1 MFTKIRFRLELYF
14 YYLKKNL
21 LYLLLGLGVGVII
34 FYFQKP
40 LKLFLLRI
48 NHPVQKIG
56 IEGFYNAVNLPQKIT
71 QKISPGLTVIN
82 QNGRT
87 SPSTLVNK
95 LEISPDHLQY
105 TFFLNTSLFWH
116 DGKKFNST
124 DINYQ
129 IPGLTITPN
138 GFNKITITSD
148 KAYAPLE
155 SLLSR
160 SLFRKNFIGLGSYIV
175 KNIRYQDGHIQ
186 YLKLQS
192 VSDIIIY
199 RFYQDQSDLL
209 NAFKIGE
216 VDQIQISFLP
226 PDLESGWKVNLNQN
240 IASSESY
247 SAIFLNTQKLDNKQ
261 LRQSLAYA
269 TPKSANNNERC
280 LSPISPSSWA
290 YNPNVKEYSFN
301 PAKAREFFE
310 KNKIDSINLTV
321 ANRDLLSVAENIKKN
336 WEDIL
341 KIKVDIKF
349 ENQINTDNYE
359 AILAYGSV
367 PSDPDQYVF
376 WHSTQTRTNLTKINN
391 PKIDKLLEEGR
402 LTFDPLERKRIYQE
416 FQKVL
421 LEELPVIFLQYPTI
435 YTITR
440 NP

>member
-1 MFTKIRFRLELYF
+1 MFTKIRFRFELYF

-21 LYLLLGLGVGVII
+21 LYLFLGFGVGITI

-40 LKLFLLRI
+40 LKTFFLRF
-48 NHPVQKIG
+48 NHPIQKIG
-56 IEGFYNAVNLPQKIT
+56 IEGFYNATNLSQEIT

-87 SPSTLVNK
+87 SPSALVNK
-95 LEISPDHLQY
+95 MEISSDHLRY
-105 TFFLNTSLFWH
+105 TFYLNTSLLWH
-116 DGKKFNST
+116 DGKKFSSA

-129 IPGLTITPN
+129 IPGLNIAPASFDKVTIT
-138 GFNKITITSD
+138 TD

-155 SLLSR
+155 SLLAR
-160 SLFRKNFIGLGSYIV
+160 SLFRKNFVGLGSYIV
-175 KNIRYQDGHIQ
+175 KDFRYQDGHIR

-192 VSDIIIY
+192 NSDIIIY
-199 RFYQDQSDLL
+199 RFYQDQNDLL

-247 SAIFLNTQKLDNKQ
+247 SAIFLNTQKLSNKQ

-290 YNPNVKEYSFN
+290 YNPNVKEYSLN
-301 PAKAREFFE
+301 PVKAREFFE
-310 KNKIDSINLTV
+310 KNKIESIKLSVTD
-321 ANRDLLSVAENIKKN
+321 RDLLATAENIKKS
-336 WEDIL
+336 WQDIL
-341 KIKVDIKF
+341 KIKVDVKF
-349 ENQINTDNYE
+349 ENQVDTDNYE

-367 PSDPDQYVF
+367 PSDPDQYIF
-376 WHSTQTRTNLTKINN
+376 WHSTQTKTNLTKINS

-402 LTFDPLERKRIYQE
+402 LTFDTLERKKIYQE

-440 NP
+440 NQ